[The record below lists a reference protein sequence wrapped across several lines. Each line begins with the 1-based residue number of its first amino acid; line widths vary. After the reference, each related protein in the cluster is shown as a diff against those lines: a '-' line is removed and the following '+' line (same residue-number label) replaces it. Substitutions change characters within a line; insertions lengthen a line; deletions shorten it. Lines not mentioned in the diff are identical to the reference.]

1 MLEVKV
7 SFKSSLFLKTP
18 ERKEMKIGELASR
31 TALNASAI
39 RYYERCGLLAAPYRV
54 SGQRRYSD
62 DDVHRVLLIRF
73 ASDMGFTLGEIKL
86 FLSGLRDKAPVG
98 PRWRKLAH
106 HKIKEV
112 NEIIQRSRRLK
123 SLLEHLLQCH
133 CASLQVCVER
143 LSLISGLVLIP
154 YRTN

>member
-1 MLEVKV
+1 
-7 SFKSSLFLKTP
+7 
-18 ERKEMKIGELASR
+18 MKIGELAIR

-39 RYYERCGLLAAPYRV
+39 RYYERCGLLAAPYRI

-73 ASDMGFTLGEIKL
+73 ASDMGFTLGEIRL
-86 FLSGLRDKAPVG
+86 FLSGLRDKTPVG
-98 PRWRKLAH
+98 PRWRKLAQ

-112 NEIIQRSRRLK
+112 NENIQRSRRLK
-123 SLLEHLLQCH
+123 SLLEHLLECH

-143 LSLISGLVLIP
+143 LSLSPALDLIRD
-154 YRTN
+154 RTN

>member
-1 MLEVKV
+1 MLKVKAG
-7 SFKSSLFLKTP
+7 FKSRGFLTKP
-18 ERKEMKIGELASR
+18 ERNKMKIGELASR
-31 TALNASAI
+31 TALNASAV
-39 RYYERCGLLAAPYRV
+39 RYYERCGLLAAPYRI

-73 ASDMGFTLGEIKL
+73 ASDMGFTLSEIKL
-86 FLSGLRDKAPVG
+86 FLSGLHNKAPVG
-98 PRWRKLAH
+98 PRWRKLAQ

-112 NEIIQRSRRLK
+112 NETIQRSRRLK

-143 LSLISGLVLIP
+143 LSLSPALGLIRD
-154 YRTN
+154 RTN

>member
-1 MLEVKV
+1 
-7 SFKSSLFLKTP
+7 
-18 ERKEMKIGELASR
+18 MKIGKLAR
-31 TALNASAI
+31 RAGLNPSAI
-39 RYYERCGLLAAPYRV
+39 RYYEKLGLLVSPYRIG
-54 SGQRRYSD
+54 GQRRYPD
-62 DDVHRVLLIRF
+62 DALDRVLLIRF

-86 FLSGLRDKAPVG
+86 FLNGLRDKAPVG

-143 LSLISGLVLIP
+143 LSLSSGLVLIP

>member
-1 MLEVKV
+1 
-7 SFKSSLFLKTP
+7 
-18 ERKEMKIGELASR
+18 MKIGELASR

-123 SLLEHLLQCH
+123 SPSEIARANSHSKSRTWTTRLPE
-133 CASLQVCVER
+133 SR
-143 LSLISGLVLIP
+143 LSSAVWKPSSPPINNGSRRFP
-154 YRTN
+154 RMNPR